1 MNRLISFTFVS
12 ALLVSI
18 VQIPAATHAAPTTLS
33 ALDATEI
40 AFTYGKLTSEFYQRT
55 SGGAI
60 VAGARAEMEKTL
72 RTAGIGATLPP
83 IPVADNPQQT
93 ERSISR
99 EVSIAAKVSH
109 GKVGAHV
116 LAYSAISGM
125 LGSVHD
131 KYTVFLTP
139 KEYASLNQSL
149 DGKSFGGTGI
159 VIQQDE
165 QTKQIDVSNVI
176 PDGPADKAGVQQDDA
191 ITAIDGIPT
200 KGMAITEASKHL
212 RGKEG
217 TRVALTIVRDGKAL
231 AAPIVITRAIVHQLS
246 VYQKM
251 LPNKV
256 GYVDLTVFGQS
267 TGQELTQA
275 LDRLQ
280 RDGARAIVMDL
291 RDNGGGYLTAAL
303 AVSSKF
309 IPSGPIVSVES
320 RASQITTLEADNTAI
335 PPLPLAV
342 LVNGYTASAS
352 EITSG
357 AIQDSGVG
365 TLIGTKTF
373 GKGVVQ
379 TIYPLSDGSAVKIT
393 TARYL
398 TPHNRDINHLG
409 IEPDISVASKKGD
422 RLGNPARDTQLQRAL
437 KFLDDKLA
445 RMGDAMTP
453 SPGNTQRR

>member
-1 MNRLISFTFVS
+1 MNRISSFALVS
-12 ALLVSI
+12 ALLVGL
-18 VQIPAATHAAPTTLS
+18 VQVPAATYAAPASLS
-33 ALDATEI
+33 AMDATEI
-40 AFTYGKLTSEFYQRT
+40 AFSYGKLTSEFYQRT
-55 SGGAI
+55 DRDAI
-60 VAGARAEMEKTL
+60 VAGARSEIAKTL
-72 RTAGIGATLPP
+72 RTAGVGAALPR
-83 IPVADNPQQT
+83 IVATSDPQQT
-93 ERSISR
+93 ERSIAR
-99 EVSIAAKVSH
+99 EVSIAAKSAH
-109 GKVGAHV
+109 GKVGAHL
-116 LAYSAISGM
+116 LAYSAIAGM
-125 LGSVHD
+125 LNSVHD

-139 KEYASLNQSL
+139 KEYAGLNQSL
-149 DGKSFGGTGI
+149 DGSSFGGTGI
-159 VIQQDE
+159 VIVQND
-165 QTKQIDVSNVI
+165 QTKMIDVSNII
-176 PDGPADKAGVQQDDA
+176 PDGPADKAGVQQDDT
-191 ITAIDGIPT
+191 IVAIDGVPT
-200 KGMAITEASKHL
+200 KGMTIVQASKHL

-217 TRVALTIVRDGKAL
+217 TRVSLTIARDGKTL
-231 AAPIVITRAIVHQLS
+231 AQPIVISRAIVHQLS

-256 GYVDLTVFGQS
+256 GYLDLTVFGQS
-267 TGQELTQA
+267 TGQEITQA

-280 RDGARAIVMDL
+280 QEGARAIVMDL

-365 TLIGTKTF
+365 TLIGSKTF

-379 TIYPLSDGSAVKIT
+379 TIYPLPDGSAVKIT

-398 TPHNRDINHLG
+398 TPKNRDINHLG
-409 IEPDISVASKKGD
+409 IQPDIGVASKKGD
-422 RLGNPARDTQLQRAL
+422 RFGDPARDTQLQRAL
-437 KFLDDKLA
+437 QFLNDKLA
-445 RMGDAMTP
+445 RMNAAPQGAA
-453 SPGNTQRR
+453 Q